1 MFAVNAKPTARID
14 AKRSGITKNDPKSV
28 LCCLKLPVLV
38 FLGRY
43 RDISG
48 FSFAADRH
56 FNLSHFHFRL
66 LRRRLTWSAFVKR
79 RRPCGPLLHVPIT
92 KYKIIPN
99 PNPNPNTKIT
109 VNTIP
114 KQMSYCNIVIAKHTP
129 VLHVPITKYKIIP
142 NPNPNPNTKITVN
155 TTPKQMQYCNI
166 VIAKHTPVHEVLGT
180 VRHIAVSSLRET
192 SHLER
197 KCYC

>member
-1 MFAVNAKPTARID
+1 MSACKCSSRVLSDHMPNSKSNLSPKWSLFANPVTYNIIESVCLFVCLFAVNAKPTARID
-14 AKRSGITKNDPKSV
+14 AKRSGITKNDPESV
-28 LCCLKLPVLV
+28 LYVLKSPVLV

-66 LRRRLTWSAFVKR
+66 LRRRL
-79 RRPCGPLLHVPIT
+79 
-92 KYKIIPN
+92 Y
-99 PNPNPNTKIT
+99 NTERFRKT
-109 VNTIP
+109 A
-114 KQMSYCNIVIAKHTP
+114 S
-129 VLHVPITKYKIIP
+129 
-142 NPNPNPNTKITVN
+142 
-155 TTPKQMQYCNI
+155 
-166 VIAKHTPVHEVLGT
+166 T
-180 VRHIAVSSLRET
+180 VRHIAVSWLRET